1 MLMIAGRPNNNS
13 ITELSLEELGLRALE
28 RLPRDRALDGIRAF
42 NTMRYAVD
50 YVPGGIQIRLLSRDD
65 LKNFL
70 RPFAQEGREV
80 AEVDVRTFF
89 ETRAEAA
96 RIGQKQ

>member
-1 MLMIAGRPNNNS
+1 MLMIVGRPNNS

-42 NTMRYAVD
+42 NTMRYVVD
-50 YVPGGIQIRLLSRDD
+50 YVSRGIQIQLLSRDD

-80 AEVDVRTFF
+80 AEVDVRRFF
-89 ETRAEAA
+89 EARAEAA
-96 RIGQKQ
+96 RVGEKQ

>member
-1 MLMIAGRPNNNS
+1 MVAGKANNS
-13 ITELSLEELGLRALE
+13 NPELSLEELGLRALD

-42 NTMRYAVD
+42 NTMRYAGNHGSGD
-50 YVPGGIQIRLLSRDD
+50 IQIQLFSRDD

-80 AEVDVRTFF
+80 GEIDVRRFF
-89 ETRAEAA
+89 ETRAETA
-96 RIGQKQ
+96 RTDQKQ